1 MYEDA
6 FLRFGRLSHLMQCLG
21 YHPQYLSHS
30 TLTLD
35 FIMHGNG
42 PLRLDIRNYIAVLVR
57 IGDTSQVLEFT
68 GRLLIGCKSSQM
80 FVLGEVAD
88 I

>member
-6 FLRFGRLSHLMQCLG
+6 FLRFGRLSHLIQCLG
-21 YHPQYLSHS
+21 YHPQYLSHF

-35 FIMHGNG
+35 FVMHGNG

-57 IGDTSQVLEFT
+57 IGGTSQVLRVHWPSSY
-68 GRLLIGCKSSQM
+68 RLQVVTN
-80 FVLGEVAD
+80 VLTW
-88 I
+88 

>member
-6 FLRFGRLSHLMQCLG
+6 FLRFGRLSHLTQCLG
-21 YHPQYLSHS
+21 YHPQYLSHF

-42 PLRLDIRNYIAVLVR
+42 PLRLDIRSYIAVLVSAV
-57 IGDTSQVLEFT
+57 TP
-68 GRLLIGCKSSQM
+68 LLCSPSLDV
-80 FVLGEVAD
+80 FL
-88 I
+88 